1 MRVLL
6 VSHYV
11 LPHYGGIEVVVENLA
26 KGFADRGHEVR
37 VLSSRIAG
45 PAHEARG
52 GFEIFRVSAW
62 NILERWAVPYPLF
75 SPRLFP
81 EARALVLWA
90 DVVHAHGFLYQP
102 TLAALWLARR
112 TGRPGVLTEHAG
124 FVRYDR
130 WVWNAL
136 EAVAIHTLGRVAL
149 FLASA
154 VVVVGPRAL
163 ALVRRLAPPNRPV
176 RLILNG
182 VDTRV
187 FHPVSPEEKE
197 RIRRSLGWDQRPKV
211 LSVGRL
217 VPRKG
222 IDLLLNALDDR
233 YDIVLC
239 GRGDV
244 PLPERPGLLVYRSP
258 DGETLRRIYQAADL
272 YALVSHSEGAFPLSA
287 QEAMACGLPV
297 VAFFDAVY
305 QTYVAPEVVQ
315 FVQPSVEDLRRA
327 LLDLLADPKERERRS
342 RLSVE
347 WARAHFSWE
356 RCVQEHLALYE
367 EVQEKRGSGGS
378 GISHL

>member
-6 VSHYV
+6 VSHYT

-26 KGFADRGHEVR
+26 RGLVERGHEVR

-45 PAHEARG
+45 PAREVRH
-52 GFEIFRVSAW
+52 GFEVVRVPAW
-62 NILERWAVPYPLF
+62 NFLERWAVPYPLF
-75 SPRLFP
+75 APRLFS

-90 DVVHAHGFLYQP
+90 DVVHAHGFLYQS
-102 TLAALWLARR
+102 TLVALWVARMA
-112 TGRPGVLTEHAG
+112 GRPGVLTEHAG

-130 WVWNAL
+130 WFWNAL
-136 EAVAIHTLGRVAL
+136 QAVAIHTLGRLSVS
-149 FLASA
+149 LASA

-163 ALVRRLAPPNRPV
+163 SLVQRLAPPNRPV

-187 FHPVSPEEKE
+187 FHPVPPEEKE
-197 RIRRSLGWDQRPKV
+197 RIRRSLGWDRRPKV

-222 IDLLLNALDDR
+222 IDLLLSVLDDR
-233 YDIVLC
+233 YDVVLC
-239 GRGDV
+239 GRGDM

-258 DGETLRRIYQAADL
+258 DGETLRRIYQAADVYVL
-272 YALVSHSEGAFPLSA
+272 ASHSEGAFPLSA

-297 VAFFDAVY
+297 IAFFDPVY
-305 QTYVAPEVVQ
+305 QTYVTSEVVQ
-315 FVQPSVEDLRRA
+315 FVQPSAEGLRSA
-327 LLDLLADPKERERRS
+327 LLELLTETWERERRS
-342 RLSVE
+342 HLSVE

-356 RCVQEHLALYE
+356 RCVQEHLTLYE
-367 EVQEKRGSGGS
+367 EVLEKARR
-378 GISHL
+378 

>member
-26 KGFADRGHEVR
+26 RGLAERGHEVR

-45 PAHEARG
+45 PAREVRH
-52 GFEIFRVSAW
+52 GFEVVRVPAW
-62 NILERWAVPYPLF
+62 NVLERWAVPYPLF
-75 SPRLFP
+75 SPRLLP
-81 EARALVLWA
+81 ETGALVRWA

-102 TLAALWLARR
+102 TLVALWLSRR
-112 TGRPGVLTEHAG
+112 AGRPGVLTEHAG
-124 FVRYDR
+124 FVRYD
-130 WVWNAL
+130 WPFWNAL
-136 EAVAIHTLGRVAL
+136 QTVAIHTLGRLAL
-149 FLASA
+149 SLASA
-154 VVVVGPRAL
+154 VIVVGPRAL
-163 ALVRRLAPPNRPV
+163 SLVRRLTPPGRSV

-182 VDTRV
+182 VDTRA
-187 FHPVSPEEKE
+187 FRPVPPEEKG
-197 RIRRSLGWDQRPKV
+197 RLRRSLGWDERPKV

-222 IDLLLNALDDR
+222 IDLLLRALDDR
-233 YDIVLC
+233 YDVVLC
-239 GRGDV
+239 GRGDM

-258 DGETLRRIYQAADL
+258 DEETLRRIYQAADL
-272 YALVSHSEGAFPLSA
+272 YVLPSHSEGAFPLSA

-297 VAFFDAVY
+297 VAFFDPVY
-305 QTYVAPEVVQ
+305 QAYVTPEVVQ
-315 FVQPSVEDLRRA
+315 FVQPSAEGLREA
-327 LLDLLADPKERERRS
+327 FLNLLADPQERERRS

-367 EVQEKRGSGGS
+367 EVRTKAIPGRGEGE
-378 GISHL
+378 